1 MKDFDEQLNLWA
13 SGRLPEAERRALEQK
28 MEEDPALA
36 REAAFV
42 KALKCSMQSEPT
54 TGPGEF
60 GLARLQ
66 KSLREEQEEAPV
78 VLPRKSFWKP
88 VAIAASVIVA
98 VQAAMLIGPA
108 PWENGSA
115 VDMRPASGE
124 AIVEG
129 PRLQIAFA
137 PTATMSD
144 IQTAVLSVNG
154 SIVAGPSALGVF
166 RLALS
171 GEASTEAAVQ
181 TLRDYDFVD
190 EVIAP

>member
-1 MKDFDEQLNLWA
+1 MKELDEQLNLWA
-13 SGRLPEAERRALEQK
+13 TGRLPEAERRALEQK

-36 REAAFV
+36 REAEFV
-42 KALKCSMQSEPT
+42 KALKGSMQSEPT
-54 TGPGEF
+54 TGPGEL

-66 KSLREEQEEAPV
+66 KSLREEQEEAPA

-115 VDMRPASGE
+115 VDMAPASGE
-124 AIVEG
+124 TVVEG
-129 PRLQIAFA
+129 PQLQIVFA
-137 PTATMSD
+137 PTATMTD

-166 RLALS
+166 RMALS
-171 GEASTEAAVQ
+171 RDGSTDAAVQ
-181 TLRDYDFVD
+181 MLRGYDFVD

>member
-1 MKDFDEQLNLWA
+1 MNDIDEQLNLWA
-13 SGRLPEAERRALEQK
+13 NGRLPEAERRALEQK

-36 REAAFV
+36 REAEFA
-42 KALKCSMQSEPT
+42 KALKDSVQSEPV

-66 KSLREEQEEAPV
+66 KSLREAQQETPT

-98 VQAAMLIGPA
+98 VQTAMLVGPA

-115 VDMRPASGE
+115 VDMTPASGE
-124 AIVEG
+124 TVLEG
-129 PRLQIAFA
+129 PRLQIVFE
-137 PTATMSD
+137 PSATMAD

-171 GEASTEAAVQ
+171 EEASIGAAVQ

-190 EVIAP
+190 EVIAR